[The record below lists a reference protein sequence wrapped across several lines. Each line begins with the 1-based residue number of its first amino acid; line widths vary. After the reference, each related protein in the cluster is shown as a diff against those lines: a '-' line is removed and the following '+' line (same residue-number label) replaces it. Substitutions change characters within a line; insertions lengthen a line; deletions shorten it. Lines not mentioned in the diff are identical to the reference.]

1 MDEFLSRYTN
11 TIQFINIISTL
22 NLQPLKQWQPK
33 KCEVFDNTE
42 NILKKKNITLLG
54 KGVKFSVKWPNL
66 MG

>member
-22 NLQPLKQWQPK
+22 NLQPLKHWQPK

-42 NILKKKNITLLG
+42 NILK
-54 KGVKFSVKWPNL
+54 
-66 MG
+66 